1 MEAME
6 VREEPEIGGLMEI
19 FSLFFPSIWQSGG
32 TDKPVEIMKRN
43 HIFWRFN
50 ASDIFIYSL
59 SRAYGMFKLQFN
71 LDEVAAGLQDN
82 RVWSFDRS

>member
-19 FSLFFPSIWQSGG
+19 FSFFSSIWQSGG
-32 TDKPVEIMKRN
+32 TDKLVEIMKKN

-50 ASDIFIYSL
+50 TSDIFIYSL

-71 LDEVAAGLQDN
+71 LDKVVAGLQDN